1 MAEQD
6 IDTQWIRSA
15 DSTMEGPPAIT
26 FGRRRLP
33 AYLID
38 DFLSLVVSCRGS
50 RPRVATWHIPMIL
63 KIFVQSPAR
72 MESWCRIPIALRIRS
87 TGMCSRGTSAG
98 SLARMMHDRY

>member
-15 DSTMEGPPAIT
+15 DSTMEGPLAIT

-38 DFLSLVVSCRGS
+38 DFLSLVVSCGEL
-50 RPRVATWHIPMIL
+50 RPRVATWHIPMTL
-63 KIFVQSPAR
+63 KIFVSVT
-72 MESWCRIPIALRIRS
+72 ALTWNWVYVS
-87 TGMCSRGTSAG
+87 SDT
-98 SLARMMHDRY
+98 